1 MDLQRMAPKSKKGI
15 VTKHELEAFAK
26 VQELKAQFQ
35 ISQSILHML
44 SDIETCQ
51 ELLKVVVINKIE
63 KELDVFKSIASMK
76 ERQKRLEGFI
86 HEYISN
92 FDTLRKVFSNSKYDQ
107 FIEKDLMNLVS
118 LESLED
124 IEKSKLKKV
133 SVDMHAKELL
143 LRQYE
148 LIRNDISARLAM
160 LEALNAMDRLIEESE
175 AKIEQYNKEKI
186 EHSLKVKE
194 YNQEIVADDDSVR
207 YELQGKSLLR

>member
-1 MDLQRMAPKSKKGI
+1 MDLQRMSPKNKKGL

-26 VQELKAQFQ
+26 MQELKAQFQ

-63 KELDVFKSIASMK
+63 KELDVFKSMTSLK

-86 HEYISN
+86 LEYISN
-92 FDTLRKVFSNSKYDQ
+92 FDTLRKVFSNSKYDK
-107 FIEKDLMNLVS
+107 FIEKELMNLVS
-118 LESLED
+118 TDSLED
-124 IEKSKLKKV
+124 IEKSKIKKV

-148 LIRNDISARLAM
+148 LIRNDISSRLAM

-186 EHSLKVKE
+186 EHSLKIKE
-194 YNQEIVADDDSVR
+194 YNQDIVVSAHSVR
-207 YELQGKSLLR
+207 IEHQGQAILR

>member
-1 MDLQRMAPKSKKGI
+1 MDLQRMAPKTKKGM
-15 VTKHELEAFAK
+15 VTKDELEAFAK
-26 VQELKAQFQ
+26 MQEIKAQFQ

-63 KELDVFKSIASMK
+63 KELDIFKSMSSLK

-86 HEYISN
+86 HEYIAN

-107 FIEKDLMNLVS
+107 FIEKELMNLVS

-133 SVDMHAKELL
+133 SVDMHTKELL

-148 LIRNDISARLAM
+148 LIRNDISSRLAM
-160 LEALNAMDRLIEESE
+160 LEALNAMDRLIEDSE
-175 AKIEQYNKEKI
+175 AKTEQYNKEKI
-186 EHSLKVKE
+186 EHSLKIKE
-194 YNQEIVADDDSVR
+194 FNQEMVATADPVR
-207 YELQGKSLLR
+207 HEH

>member
-1 MDLQRMAPKSKKGI
+1 MDLQRMSPKSKKGM
-15 VTKHELEAFAK
+15 VTKNELEAFAK

-63 KELDVFKSIASMK
+63 KELEVFKSMSSLK

-92 FDTLRKVFSNSKYDQ
+92 FDTLRKVFSNSKYDK
-107 FIEKDLMNLVS
+107 FIEKDLMNLVT

-186 EHSLKVKE
+186 EYSLKVKD
-194 YNQEIVADDDSVR
+194 YNQEIVVVDDSVR
-207 YELQGKSLLR
+207 HELQGQSLHR

>member
-1 MDLQRMAPKSKKGI
+1 MDLQRMAPKTKKGM
-15 VTKHELEAFAK
+15 VTKDELEAFAK
-26 VQELKAQFQ
+26 MQELKAQFQ

-63 KELDVFKSIASMK
+63 KELDIFKSMSSLK

-86 HEYISN
+86 HEYIAN

-107 FIEKDLMNLVS
+107 FIEKELMNLVS

-133 SVDMHAKELL
+133 SVDMHTKELL

-148 LIRNDISARLAM
+148 LIRNDISSRLAM
-160 LEALNAMDRLIEESE
+160 LEALNAMDRLIEDSE
-175 AKIEQYNKEKI
+175 AKTEQYNKEKI
-186 EHSLKVKE
+186 EHSLKIKE
-194 YNQEIVADDDSVR
+194 FNQEMVATADPVR
-207 YELQGKSLLR
+207 HEH